1 MRKINKIMVKSHI
14 AFPHEYD
21 ELAKNLNH
29 TIEDNLKWRAEFA
42 NETVKT
48 PQDKWELY
56 IKMVS
61 WVCFCDVI
69 GTEINNRDE
78 VFEIMKKLW
87 IDVRNSKIYKAK
99 PRGR

>member
-1 MRKINKIMVKSHI
+1 MRNKIIVKMHD

-42 NETVKT
+42 NEIAKT
-48 PQDKWELY
+48 PQEKWELY
-56 IKMVS
+56 IKIVS
-61 WVCFCDVI
+61 WICFCDKI
-69 GTEINNRDE
+69 GIEINNREE